1 MLISPFCKAA
11 ISNPNVK
18 DSTKEDAKKKFESLG
33 GEDAFMK
40 NNGKGE

>member
-1 MLISPFCKAA
+1 MH
-11 ISNPNVK
+11 NPNVK
-18 DSTKEDAKKKFESLG
+18 DSTKKAAEANFKELG

>member
-1 MLISPFCKAA
+1 MH
-11 ISNPNVK
+11 NPNTK
-18 DSTKEDAKKKFESLG
+18 PSTKENAKEMFEKLG

>member
-1 MLISPFCKAA
+1 MN
-11 ISNPNVK
+11 NPNFK
-18 DSTKEDAKKKFESLG
+18 ESTQEEAKKKLEALG